1 MSLVKLP
8 VFLVPL
14 GKNQSLWKSSEELV
28 SHFPLVCSWMKRTRL
43 RLAAAALVL
52 ARAVSF
58 VNTSPQVRSS
68 SIQAVQSSFRSS
80 NAFRDSS
87 SAFAQAISSR
97 GSASPYHRSSYSRGC
112 CRSSLEMCRLMVFKG
127 DAVPLSD
134 LLYHPTNSLINQSHT
149 QRRSSLIPGLPESLH
164 MALNIDGCGLAYYD
178 SNQQPNVYRCASAAW
193 ADAGLREL
201 SMQAHSNLI
210 FGHVRSASAGVTGEQ
225 AAAVGESNCH
235 PFSYRGLSFMH
246 NGTCVCYCVC
256 CTCTPNHVLS
266 LSAHTHMH
274 TAH

>member
-1 MSLVKLP
+1 
-8 VFLVPL
+8 
-14 GKNQSLWKSSEELV
+14 
-28 SHFPLVCSWMKRTRL
+28 
-43 RLAAAALVL
+43 
-52 ARAVSF
+52 
-58 VNTSPQVRSS
+58 
-68 SIQAVQSSFRSS
+68 
-80 NAFRDSS
+80 
-87 SAFAQAISSR
+87 
-97 GSASPYHRSSYSRGC
+97 
-112 CRSSLEMCRLMVFKG
+112 MVFKG

-178 SNQQPNVYRCASAAW
+178 NNQQPNVYRCASAAW

-201 SMQAHSNLI
+201 SEQAHSNLI

-246 NGTCVCYCVC
+246 NGTCNFYYTACA
-256 CTCTPNHVLS
+256 VL
-266 LSAHTHMH
+266 
-274 TAH
+274 

>member
-1 MSLVKLP
+1 
-8 VFLVPL
+8 
-14 GKNQSLWKSSEELV
+14 
-28 SHFPLVCSWMKRTRL
+28 MKRTRL

-52 ARAVSF
+52 ATAACF
-58 VNTSPQVRSS
+58 INTSSQVRSS
-68 SIQAVQSSFRSS
+68 SIQAGKSSFRSS
-80 NAFRDSS
+80 RALRDPST
-87 SAFAQAISSR
+87 AFAQTVDSR
-97 GSASPYHRSSYSRGC
+97 GSASPHHRSSNSRGYS
-112 CRSSLEMCRLMVFKG
+112 RSSLEMCRLMVFKG

-178 SNQQPNVYRCASAAW
+178 SKQQPNVYRCASAAW

-246 NGTCVCYCVC
+246 NGTCDCYCVC
-256 CTCTPNHVLS
+256 CTCTRDHVLF
-266 LSAHTHMH
+266 LSAHTQMH
-274 TAH
+274 RAH